1 MRQFT
6 IFEVLASGSV
16 VFNDGKS
23 VLVTHRNRTARGR
36 VIGGVI
42 CDGDKS
48 FVLDMWRL
56 NGDSW
61 EHVCDMDGANHIGP
75 EEAQRVARE
84 MYEYEFARQKKAV

>member
-1 MRQFT
+1 MRQFN
-6 IFEVLASGSV
+6 IFQVLDSGSV

-23 VLVTHRNRTARGR
+23 IIVTHKNRTARGR

-61 EHVCDMDGANHIGP
+61 VHVIDVDGVDHIGP
-75 EEAQRVARE
+75 EEAQRLGRE
-84 MYEYEFARQKKAV
+84 MYEYEFAREKKAV